1 MERNYRIGGRMLLSE
16 LNFVN
21 KKTLSLLKKLKI
33 ETTDDLLKHYP
44 RRYEEHP
51 VPIWIANMQTG
62 EECSIYCKIEH
73 RIFEG
78 KNGLITLYI
87 SDKSGKTSCKW
98 FHGKYIEKILEYG
111 SYYVFTGIV
120 NEYNGKKY
128 LSQPTFMKADEY
140 RKIMNSLTPVYPLT
154 KGLSNDTLFKILK
167 EYLTI
172 MDEPRESLPD
182 DILQKYKLIS
192 KGDAVRCIHYPADE
206 WCREQARHR
215 IVFEEFYNLIYS
227 LRNKSLNRG
236 LNYYRIHKS
245 PTLDKIV
252 EQLPYDLTN
261 SQKKAISDI
270 RNDFE
275 KDLIASRLVQ
285 GDVGSGK
292 TLVALLAMVIMADN
306 HFQSALMTPT
316 EVLAAQHYRELCGL
330 LEKAGKLEEF
340 KPVLLTGSLKEKEKQ
355 SIRNQI
361 ASGESKLIVGTHA
374 IIQDKVVYKD
384 LALVIIDEQHR
395 FGVEQR
401 DALAQKGIRPVHTII
416 MTATP
421 IPRTT
426 GNIIFGAM
434 DISIMNDK
442 PAGRS
447 PIVNYSLEDSA
458 HKQAYDLL
466 YTELCNGH
474 QAYIICPMVNGDD
487 DGKKS
492 VAETAKKIRHLY
504 PWAEV
509 GEVHGKMD
517 PQKKNE
523 VMSLFAKGH
532 IKILVAT
539 TVVEVGVNVPN
550 ATVII
555 IEGANNF
562 GMLQLHQ
569 LRGRVGRGKDQS
581 YCIFINASDKPC
593 QKLDV
598 LAQTNDGFEIAE
610 ADYNLRKAGDLLG
623 TQQSGNMGFLLADLV
638 KDEEI
643 LKEAEEAVTENFSTE
658 FSDTES

>member
-1 MERNYRIGGRMLLSE
+1 MLLSE
-16 LNFVN
+16 LNSVN
-21 KKTLSLLKKLKI
+21 KKTLNLLKKLKI
-33 ETTDDLLKHYP
+33 ETIDDLLSHYP

-51 VPIWIANMQTG
+51 APIWIANMREG
-62 EECSIYCKIEH
+62 EKCSIYCKIEQ
-73 RIFEG
+73 RVVEG
-78 KNGLITLYI
+78 KNGLVTLYV

-98 FHGKYIEKILEYG
+98 FHATYIGKILEHG
-111 SYYVFTGIV
+111 VYYIFTGIV
-120 NEYNGKKY
+120 NEYHGKKY
-128 LSQPTFMKADEY
+128 LLQPSFMKADEY
-140 RKIMNSLTPVYPLT
+140 WKIMNSLTPVYPLT
-154 KGLSNDTLFKILK
+154 KGLSNDCLFKIVK
-167 EYLTI
+167 EYLNI
-172 MDEPRESLPD
+172 MDDPEETLP
-182 DILQKYKLIS
+182 LEVLRKHKLIS
-192 KGDAVRCIHYPADE
+192 KGDAIRCIHYPADE
-206 WCREQARHR
+206 WSMEQARHR
-215 IVFEEFYNLIYS
+215 IVFEEFYDLIYS
-227 LRNKSLNRG
+227 LRNKALNRG
-236 LNYYRIHKS
+236 LNYYRIHEA
-245 PTLDKIV
+245 PTVDKII
-252 EQLPYDLTN
+252 EQLPYNLTT

-275 KDLIASRLVQ
+275 KELVASRLVQ

-292 TLVALLAMVIMADN
+292 TLVALLSMIIMADN
-306 HFQSALMTPT
+306 HFQAALMAPT
-316 EVLAAQHYRELCGL
+316 EVLATQHYRELCGL
-330 LEKAGKLEEF
+330 LEKAEKLDEF
-340 KPVLLTGSLKEKEKQ
+340 TPVLLTGSLKEKEKQ
-355 SIRNQI
+355 CIRNKI
-361 ASGESKLIVGTHA
+361 ASGESKLIIGTHA
-374 IIQDKVVYKD
+374 IIQDKVMYKD
-384 LALVIIDEQHR
+384 LALVVIDEQHR

-401 DALAQKGIRPVHTII
+401 DSLAQKGNRPVHTII

-434 DISIMNDK
+434 DISIMSDK

-447 PIVNYSLEDSA
+447 PIINYSLEDSA

-474 QAYIICPMVNGDD
+474 QAYIICPMVVGDD

-492 VAETAKKIRHLY
+492 VAETAKKVRQLY

-523 VMSLFAKGH
+523 VMSLFAEGN

-581 YCIFINASDKPC
+581 YCIFINTSDKPC
-593 QKLDV
+593 EKLDV
-598 LAQTNDGFEIAE
+598 LARTNDGFEIAE
-610 ADYNLRKAGDLLG
+610 ADYTLRKAGDLLG
-623 TQQSGNMGFLLADLV
+623 TQQSGNMGFLLADIV
-638 KDEEI
+638 KDEGI
-643 LKEAEEAVTENFSTE
+643 LKEAEEAAAGRFVK
-658 FSDTES
+658 

>member
-1 MERNYRIGGRMLLSE
+1 MLISE
-16 LNFVN
+16 LKNVN
-21 KKTLSLLKKLKI
+21 KRTVNLLKKLKI
-33 ETTDDLLKHYP
+33 ETTENLLQHYP
-44 RRYEEHP
+44 RRYEDHP
-51 VPIWIANMQTG
+51 VPIWISNMQTG
-62 EECSIYCKIEH
+62 QKCSIYCKVEH
-73 RIFEG
+73 RLFEG
-78 KNGLITLYI
+78 KNGLMTLYI
-87 SDKSGKTSCKW
+87 SDKSGETSCKW
-98 FHGKYIEKILEYG
+98 FHASYLGRILEFG
-111 SYYVFTGIV
+111 SYYVFSGIV

-128 LSQPTFMKADEY
+128 LLQPSFMKAEEY

-154 KGLSNDTLFKILK
+154 KGLSNETLFRIVK
-167 EYLTI
+167 EYLAV
-172 MDEPRESLPD
+172 MDEPEETLQT
-182 DILQKYKLIS
+182 DILRKYKLIS

-206 WCREQARHR
+206 WSREAARHR
-215 IVFEEFYNLIYS
+215 LVFEEFYNLIYS
-227 LRNKSLNRG
+227 LRYKSMHRG
-236 LNYYRIHKS
+236 LNYYRIHES

-252 EQLPYDLTN
+252 EQLPYDLTG
-261 SQKKAISDI
+261 SQKKAVSDI

-275 KDLIASRLVQ
+275 KELIASRLVQ

-292 TLVALLAMVIMADN
+292 TLVALLSMVIMADN
-306 HFQSALMTPT
+306 HFQSALMAPT

-330 LEKAGKLEEF
+330 LEKAGKLEDF
-340 KPVLLTGSLKEKEKQ
+340 SPVLLTGSLKEKDKKAIREK
-355 SIRNQI
+355 I
-361 ASGESKLIVGTHA
+361 ASGECKIVIGTHA
-374 IIQDKVVYKD
+374 IIQEKVEYKD
-384 LALVIIDEQHR
+384 LALAVIDEQHR

-401 DALAQKGIRPVHTII
+401 DALTQKGNRPVHTII

-434 DISIMNDK
+434 DISIMSDK

-447 PIVNYSLEDSA
+447 PIINYAYNEEDHSE
-458 HKQAYDLL
+458 AYNIL
-466 YTELCNGH
+466 YRELRAGH
-474 QAYIICPMVNGDD
+474 QAYVICPMVTGDD
-487 DGKKS
+487 EGKKS
-492 VAETAKKIRHLY
+492 VEETAQKIRNLFSGI
-504 PWAEV
+504 EV

-523 VMSLFAKGH
+523 VMTAFASGS

-581 YCIFINASDKPC
+581 YCIFMNASDKPC
-593 QKLDV
+593 EKLEI
-598 LAQTNDGFEIAE
+598 LAKSNDGFEIAE

-623 TQQSGNMGFLLADLV
+623 TQQSGNMGFLLADIV
-638 KDEEI
+638 KDEDI
-643 LKEAEEAVTENFSTE
+643 LKEAEEAVKEHIQN
-658 FSDTES
+658 